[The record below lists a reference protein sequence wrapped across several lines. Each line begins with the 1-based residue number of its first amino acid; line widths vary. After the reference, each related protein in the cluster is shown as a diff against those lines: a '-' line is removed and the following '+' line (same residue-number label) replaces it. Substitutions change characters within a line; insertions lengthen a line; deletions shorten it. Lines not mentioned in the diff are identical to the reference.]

1 MVAPAPTTPRDC
13 AHKLNPPKAFDG
25 IRSEYKTFIIQL
37 NFIFNSDPD
46 QYTSANA
53 DKSKIAY
60 AASYLSGSAKEWFQ
74 PHVNETTGA
83 ITLPTWESFA
93 AALKAAF
100 DDPDAYQTAYMKISS
115 LKQERDYSFY
125 HPAFVPFEIILGFD
139 EGTRILFFEQGLNG
153 ELKNVLSY

>member
-115 LKQERDYSFY
+115 LKQECKSTVFY
-125 HPAFVPFEIILGFD
+125 RTPAPIIVYYFPYITCLLYL
-139 EGTRILFFEQGLNG
+139 LFLIKHVRTSG
-153 ELKNVLSY
+153 